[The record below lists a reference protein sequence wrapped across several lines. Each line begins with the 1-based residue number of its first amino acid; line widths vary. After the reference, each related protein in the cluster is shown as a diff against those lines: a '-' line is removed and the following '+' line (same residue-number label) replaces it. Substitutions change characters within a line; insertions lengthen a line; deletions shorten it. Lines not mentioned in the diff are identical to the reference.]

1 VASLEEAPA
10 SSARAA
16 GAHLSQIV
24 SPLPLEGH
32 QELRRCAAVAAELRL
47 DVGVAKLAVLS
58 RQLPVRR
65 KDVAVQE
72 QDAAREERG
81 GRCRRRG
88 DAFYALDTG
97 HAHGAATLGRGMF
110 KRTICSLSQVSV
122 RVSRFSRLG

>member
-1 VASLEEAPA
+1 M
-10 SSARAA
+10 
-16 GAHLSQIV
+16 
-24 SPLPLEGH
+24 
-32 QELRRCAAVAAELRL
+32 AAELRL

-81 GRCRRRG
+81 GRCRPRW

-97 HAHGAATLGRGMF
+97 HAHGAATLEEGCY
-110 KRTICSLSQVSV
+110 KRTILTEKVE
-122 RVSRFSRLG
+122 RRFFRRLGLGLVGWGV